1 MDRFVAGDRPPSS
14 PKRSKMLACVDPAF
28 DRAVVLFQDVV
39 KILHRSMPAIL
50 LQSLLGFESHDSRW
64 ITGVLRGPARPGGAV
79 PKGVERR
86 VRESVGRS
94 IRIRRVWRT
103 TRCFRVSGS
112 LAPVGVSSTRRE
124 QPESTV
130 ASRKR
135 RLRKQFIKAAQVV
148 PFCSPDAQTQ
158 LTAIKISF
166 SISLVCAYKDS

>member
-1 MDRFVAGDRPPSS
+1 MA
-14 PKRSKMLACVDPAF
+14 L
-28 DRAVVLFQDVV
+28 
-39 KILHRSMPAIL
+39 
-50 LQSLLGFESHDSRW
+50 
-64 ITGVLRGPARPGGAV
+64 ITGQVVFLYQGNRGAPPAARGTRARMLRRRHRGPARPGGAV

-112 LAPVGVSSTRRE
+112 PAPVGVSSTRRE

-166 SISLVCAYKDS
+166 SISLVAHIKIHKF